1 MPDALSLEEVRH
13 VAKLACLRLT
23 DEELEAYRSQLSS
36 VLEHIATLAGVNTDG
51 VEPMAHPLDVTN
63 RLAEDLVGEPMPIEA
78 LLRNAPAQHESYLTV
93 PKVLGDEA
101 EAGG

>member
-13 VAKLACLRLT
+13 VATLARLRLT

-36 VLEHIATLAGVNTDG
+36 VLEHIATLDAVDTEG
-51 VEPMAHPLDVTN
+51 VEPMAHPLDATN
-63 RLAEDLVGEPMPIEA
+63 RLADDTVGEPMPIAA
-78 LLRNAPAQHESYLTV
+78 LLANAPGHLDRYLTV